1 MEIMDKA
8 LKKPKDLV
16 ELLEIMIDRGAS
28 DLHITVGAKPKIRV
42 NGELIDIEEYE
53 ALQAAD
59 AQNLCYSIMTEL
71 QRKKLEEN
79 FDVDFSFGVSKLSR
93 FRANVYI
100 QRGTVAGAFRVIP
113 YEIPP
118 FETLGIPTVVQQF
131 AHLPKGIVL
140 VTGPT
145 GSGKSTTLA
154 ALINKINKERKVHI
168 ITVEDPIEF
177 TYSHEQALIDQ
188 REIGSDVPTFESALK
203 HILRQDPDI
212 ILVGEMRDLETI
224 QAALTTAETGHLV
237 FATLHTNSAPE
248 TINRIIDVFP
258 PNQQSQVRTQLS
270 VSLQGIVTQT
280 LIKRKDEKGRVLAM
294 EVMIPNAAIRNLIR
308 ENKIPQ
314 IYSTM
319 QMGQAETGM
328 MTMNQSLLTLYK
340 RGLITYEAALD
351 ASIDKKAL
359 QRELDK
365 IKYSQM

>member
-1 MEIMDKA
+1 MPKTA
-8 LKKPKDLV
+8 KDLI
-16 ELLEIMIDRGAS
+16 ELLEIMLNNSAS

-42 NGELIDIEEYE
+42 NGDLVDIQDYE
-53 ALQAAD
+53 VLGAAQA
-59 AQNLCYSIMTEL
+59 QTLCYGVMTEM
-71 QRKKLEEN
+71 QKKQLEEN
-79 FDVDFSFGVSKLSR
+79 FDVDFSFGIAKLSR

-100 QRGTVAGAFRVIP
+100 QRGTVAGAFRAIP

-118 FETLGIPTVVQQF
+118 FETLGIPPVVQNF
-131 AHLPKGIVL
+131 AKLPKGIVL

-168 ITVEDPIEF
+168 ITIEDPIEF
-177 TYSHEQALIDQ
+177 MYSHERALIDQ
-188 REIGSDVPTFESALK
+188 REIGSDVISFASALK

-224 QAALTTAETGHLV
+224 QAAITTAETGHLV

-280 LIKRKDEKGRVLAM
+280 LIKNKDGQGRSLAM
-294 EVMIPNAAIRNLIR
+294 EILIPNSAIRNLIR
-308 ENKIPQ
+308 ENKVPQ
-314 IYSTM
+314 LYSSM
-319 QMGQAETGM
+319 QMGQSETGM
-328 MTMNQSLLTLYK
+328 MTMNQSILNLYK
-340 RGLITYEAALD
+340 RGLISYEAALN
-351 ASIDKKAL
+351 SSLDKKAL
-359 QRELDK
+359 QIELDK
-365 IKYSQM
+365 LKYSKL

>member
-1 MEIMDKA
+1 MAEKA
-8 LKKPKDLV
+8 TDLV
-16 ELLEIMIDRGAS
+16 QLLEIMLERGAS
-28 DLHITVGAKPKIRV
+28 DLHITVGARPKIRV
-42 NGELIDIEEYE
+42 HGDLIDLDEFEPLS
-53 ALQAAD
+53 ASD
-59 AQNLCYSIMTEL
+59 AQNLCYGVMTEL
-71 QRKKLEEN
+71 QKKKLEDE
-79 FDVDFSFGVSKLSR
+79 FDVDFSFGIPKLSR

-100 QRGTVAGAFRVIP
+100 QRGTVAGAFRAIP

-118 FETLGIPTVVQQF
+118 FEKLGIPPIVQQF

-154 ALINKINKERKVHI
+154 ALIDKINRERKVHI
-168 ITVEDPIEF
+168 ITIEDPIEF
-177 TYSHEQALIDQ
+177 TYKHQQALIDQ
-188 REIGSDVPTFESALK
+188 REIGSDVPSFASALK

-212 ILVGEMRDLETI
+212 ILVGEMRDLDTI

-258 PNQQSQVRTQLS
+258 PNQQAQVRTQLS
-270 VSLQGIVTQT
+270 VSLQGIVTQA
-280 LIKRKDEKGRVLAM
+280 LLKRKDGRGRVLAM
-294 EVMIPNAAIRNLIR
+294 EILIPNAAIRNLIR

-314 IYSTM
+314 IYSAM

-328 MTMNQSLLTLYK
+328 MTLNQSLLNLYK
-340 RGLITYEAALD
+340 KGLISYDTALT
-351 ASIDKKAL
+351 ASLDRKSL

-365 IKYSQM
+365 LKYMRS

>member
-1 MEIMDKA
+1 MDDT
-8 LKKPKDLV
+8 LKEAKDLI
-16 ELLEIMIDRGAS
+16 ELLEVMIEINAS

-42 NGELIDIEEYE
+42 NGELINMENY
-53 ALQAAD
+53 ASLTPTN

-71 QRKKLEEN
+71 QKKKLEEN
-79 FDVDFSFGVSKLSR
+79 FDVDFSFGVSQLSR

-118 FETLGIPTVVQQF
+118 FERLGIPTVVQTF

-168 ITVEDPIEF
+168 ITIEDPIEF

-188 REIGSDVPTFESALK
+188 REIGSDVPTFASALK

-224 QAALTTAETGHLV
+224 QAAITTAETGHLV

-280 LIKRKDEKGRVLAM
+280 LIKRKDGKGRVLSM
-294 EVMIPNAAIRNLIR
+294 EILIPNAAIRNLIR

-328 MTMNQSLLTLYK
+328 MTMNQSLLSLYK

-351 ASIDKKAL
+351 SSMDKKTL

-365 IKYSQM
+365 VKYAST

>member
-1 MEIMDKA
+1 MAKKA
-8 LKKPKDLV
+8 EDLV
-16 ELLEIMIDRGAS
+16 ELLEVLLDKEGS
-28 DLHITVGAKPKIRV
+28 DLHITAGARPKIRV
-42 NGELIDIEEYE
+42 HGELLDMDDYDF
-53 ALQAAD
+53 LSPSD
-59 AQNLCYSIMTEL
+59 AQNLCYSVMTEL
-71 QRKKLEEN
+71 QRKTLEEN
-79 FDVDFSFGVSKLSR
+79 FDVDFSFGIQKLSR

-113 YEIPP
+113 FEIPP
-118 FETLGIPTVVQQF
+118 FEQLGIPPVVQKF
-131 AHLPKGIVL
+131 SSLVKGLVL

-154 ALINKINKERKVHI
+154 ALIDKINKERKVHI
-168 ITVEDPIEF
+168 ITIEDPIEF
-177 TYSHEQALIDQ
+177 TYKHRMALIDQ
-188 REIGSDVPTFESALK
+188 REVGSDVKSFASALK
-203 HILRQDPDI
+203 HILRQDPDV

-224 QAALTTAETGHLV
+224 QAALTVAETGHLV

-258 PNQQSQVRTQLS
+258 PNQQEQVRTQLS
-270 VSLQGIVTQT
+270 VALQGVVTQT
-280 LIKRKDEKGRVLAM
+280 LIKRKDGKGRVLAM

-328 MTMNQSLLTLYK
+328 MTMNQSIVSLFK
-340 RGLITYEAALD
+340 RGLISYEAALD
-351 ASIDKKAL
+351 ASNDKKSL

-365 IKYSQM
+365 VKYAKG